1 MAESTAT
8 LIHDFEV
15 DERLD
20 KVLATAFPQYSR
32 SALEKLIGNDKV
44 QVNGKLKRTSYRLKE
59 GDVIAVDISEF
70 TREVPKIDLEV
81 VFEDENVVVIN
92 KLSGVLT
99 HAKGT
104 LHNEATVATWLKM
117 HVIRHSGLDPESS
130 DEKILKQVQEDN
142 SAFWESNRSGIVHRL
157 DRGTSGLLICAKNEA
172 TQIHLQKQFE
182 QRKVKKQYL
191 AVISGT
197 LDKSEGLI
205 DVPIERNP
213 KKPASFRPGNNGKS
227 AQTHF
232 AVRQSNEKYSLVEL
246 APHTGRTHQLRVH
259 MQFLG
264 HPIVGDGLYSGE
276 KAPRLMLHAASLELT
291 LPSSERV
298 IFTAP
303 EPDEFKDYIDA

>member
-1 MAESTAT
+1 MVLRSFYSARDEGKYSTIDVMHT
-8 LIHDFEV
+8 EIIEFEV
-15 DERLD
+15 GERLD

-44 QVNGKLKRTSYRLKE
+44 QVNGKMKRTNYRLKE
-59 GDVIAVDISEF
+59 GDTIAVDISEF
-70 TREVPKIDLEV
+70 TRETPKIDLEV

-92 KLSGVLT
+92 KPSGVLT

-104 LHNEATVATWLKM
+104 LHNEATVATWLKA
-117 HVIRHSGLDPESS
+117 HVTDSS
-130 DEKILKQVQEDN
+130 DE
-142 SAFWESNRSGIVHRL
+142 FWESNRSGIVHRL

-172 TQIHLQKQFE
+172 TQTHLQKQFE

-191 AVISGT
+191 AVIVGS
-197 LDKSEGLI
+197 LDKPEGLI

-232 AVRQSNEKYSLVEL
+232 VVRQSNEKYSLIEL

-264 HPIVGDGLYSGE
+264 HPIVGDDLYEGE
-276 KAPRLMLHAASLELT
+276 QAPRLMLHAASLELT

-303 EPDEFKDYIDA
+303 EPDEFKDYVDA